1 MAEKKLFYSKNFIKT
16 LLIIE
21 ALGKSYH
28 EAPKTSRQIL
38 KEVKKAWEKIFPD
51 EPLKESSDKN
61 LVTATISRHV
71 HDMNLSGLY
80 DIRVHD
86 DTKLGYYNAS
96 PLFTTAEA
104 ALLGATLY
112 NLTAIGADEKK
123 NLFGKIKTAT
133 DIDGS
138 SIVYGF
144 ERQLNRKPQRKT
156 QSLHKVNT
164 ICKAIVEGKKIRF
177 HLKRNRITDDDKQI
191 TASPYVVIE
200 KENALF
206 LTAKVDGSATPTNF
220 NLTLVSK
227 IEILDENF
235 QSSKS
240 AAEET
245 ASTIELRI
253 SFPESLLEK
262 IVGQFDRIKIIAPN
276 GNFADGE
283 FQFSAIISARDS
295 AELNHFLFQHCD
307 KIKVNSPDNVKDR
320 LKAQLSKALSMI

>member
-1 MAEKKLFYSKNFIKT
+1 MAERKLFYSKNFIKT

-21 ALGKSYH
+21 ALGKSYQ

-38 KEVKKAWEKIFPD
+38 REVKRAWEKIFPD

-71 HDMNLSGLY
+71 HDMNLSGLF
-80 DIRVHD
+80 DIRVHE
-86 DTKLGYYNAS
+86 DTKLGYYNAK

-112 NLTAIGADEKK
+112 NLTAIDADEKQ

-133 DIDGS
+133 DIDGG
-138 SIVYGF
+138 SIVLGF
-144 ERQLNRKPQRKT
+144 ERRLKHKPQRKT
-156 QSLHKVNT
+156 QSLYKVNT

-177 HLKRNRITDDDKQI
+177 NLKRNRITDDYKQI
-191 TASPYVVIE
+191 TASPHWVIE
-200 KENALF
+200 KDNELF
-206 LTAKVDGSATPTNF
+206 LTAKVDGSATPTDF
-220 NLTLVSK
+220 NLTLISK
-227 IEILDENF
+227 IKILDERF
-235 QSSKS
+235 HSGKS
-240 AAEET
+240 ELEET
-245 ASTIELRI
+245 APPIELKI
-253 SFPESLLEK
+253 TFPESLVGK
-262 IVGQFDRIKIIAPN
+262 IIERFDRIKTIAPN

-283 FQFSAIISARDS
+283 YQFSAIISAKDS

-307 KIKVNSPDNVKDR
+307 KIKINSPHNVKDR